1 VFVDKQG
8 LVMGKQSTKE
18 LLLEAGRAIFLE
30 RGYNNS
36 GIEAIVQAVGVPKG
50 SFYHYFGSK
59 EAFGLEVLNRFA
71 ECLNADLDV
80 YLNDATKSPLERL
93 KCLVEARCNRLEA
106 QQWRKG
112 GLIGNLSQEMAEQ
125 SEVFRSRLNEIFT
138 GWVDRYAACLQE
150 AQTAGEI
157 PDDLNVREY
166 AEFWLN
172 SWQGAVLRAK
182 TIRST
187 SPLRTFQ
194 KVIFRFIPEIALEP
208 ANRGS

>member
-1 VFVDKQG
+1 
-8 LVMGKQSTKE
+8 MGKQSTKE
-18 LLLEAGRAIFLE
+18 LLLEAGRTIFLE

-50 SFYHYFGSK
+50 SFYHYFESK
-59 EAFGLEVLNRFA
+59 EAFGLEVLDRFA
-71 ECLNADLDV
+71 ECVNADLDV
-80 YLNDATKSPLERL
+80 YLNETTKRPLDRL
-93 KCLVEARCNRLEA
+93 KSLIEARCTRLES
-106 QQWRKG
+106 QQCRKG
-112 GLIGNLSQEMAEQ
+112 CLIGNLSQEMADQ
-125 SEVFRSRLNEIFT
+125 SEVFRARLNEIFK

-150 AQTAGEI
+150 AQEAGEI

-194 KVIFRFIPEIALEP
+194 NVIFRFIPEIALES

>member
-1 VFVDKQG
+1 
-8 LVMGKQSTKE
+8 
-18 LLLEAGRAIFLE
+18 LLEAGKALFLE

-71 ECLNADLDV
+71 DCVNTDLDS
-80 YLNDATKSPLERL
+80 YLNDKTLSPLERL
-93 KCLVEARCNRLEA
+93 RQLVESRCVRLES
-106 QQWRKG
+106 QQCKKG
-112 GLIGNLSQEMAEQ
+112 CLIGNLSQEMADQ
-125 SEVFRSRLNEIFT
+125 SEVFRARLDEIFR

-150 AQTAGEI
+150 AQSASEI
-157 PDDLNVREY
+157 PDHLDVKEY

-172 SWQGAVLRAK
+172 GWQGAVLRAK

-194 KVIFRFIPEIALEP
+194 NVMFRIVAETGQLAT
-208 ANRGS
+208 